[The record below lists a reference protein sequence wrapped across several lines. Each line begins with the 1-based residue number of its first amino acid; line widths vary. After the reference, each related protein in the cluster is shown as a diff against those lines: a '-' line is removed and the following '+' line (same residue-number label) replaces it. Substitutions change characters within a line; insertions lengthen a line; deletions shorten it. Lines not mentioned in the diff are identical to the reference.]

1 MEIIEFRNAVWEYFR
16 YLRLS
21 MDFIFRPIVED
32 LGLTMLQARILV
44 EVQAAGEI
52 TIGDLGE
59 SIGTGSGNAS
69 TMCKRLEQMGCVRR
83 ERALAD
89 ERVVFVSL
97 TEEGQALL
105 IEMEREIARRYGSIL
120 RNWPEEDLA
129 QIQAGA
135 RKIKEMLD
143 ALQSNQ
149 DCKGVDV

>member
-59 SIGTGSGNAS
+59 SIGTGSNAS
-69 TMCKRLEQMGCVRR
+69 TMCKRLEQMGCIRGKSV
-83 ERALAD
+83 AD
-89 ERVVFVSL
+89 ER
-97 TEEGQALL
+97 
-105 IEMEREIARRYGSIL
+105 
-120 RNWPEEDLA
+120 
-129 QIQAGA
+129 
-135 RKIKEMLD
+135 
-143 ALQSNQ
+143 
-149 DCKGVDV
+149 